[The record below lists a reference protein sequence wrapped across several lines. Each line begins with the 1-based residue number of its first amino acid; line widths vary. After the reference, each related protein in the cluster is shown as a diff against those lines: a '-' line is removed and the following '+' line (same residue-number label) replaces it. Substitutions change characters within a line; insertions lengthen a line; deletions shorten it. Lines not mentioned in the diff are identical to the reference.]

1 MISLICRIKK
11 RYRVVIYKTE
21 VERNLWL
28 PGDGGR
34 INWEI
39 WIHNT
44 TVYIIDNNRICYKHR
59 DLSSVLCNDLYRKG
73 INLKKKARVNMGM
86 SLTGLLSYTTETN
99 RTCK

>member
-44 TVYIIDNNRICYKHR
+44 TVYIIDEQQGPT
-59 DLSSVLCNDLYRKG
+59 V
-73 INLKKKARVNMGM
+73 
-86 SLTGLLSYTTETN
+86 
-99 RTCK
+99 